1 MHSYLGC
8 EKENFCLKRGVK
20 RQKLCIKKGSEI
32 KATTVY
38 SMVHWFVKNTKYI
51 PRRRWVKGSL
61 PCFFSSEQQ
70 NRELKKIPLLVCYKN
85 ICIALVGK
93 MIQSPHRSQAT
104 CHLHDAT
111 EQETALSTLF
121 FFIPPRPPFHSLDT
135 PIKVS
140 NKLSRE
146 RPRPKYLL
154 PIISSH
160 GNTCVQYTRTAR
172 KCIICAPCRGTY
184 SLLFR
189 DSHRKMWLFFR
200 KVNKRE
206 KSVSKTMMWRLLLL
220 LIFLFSFAALL
231 PGVTQ
236 EIRVA
241 CESEFVF

>member
-1 MHSYLGC
+1 MMQRS
-8 EKENFCLKRGVK
+8 KKRHC
-20 RQKLCIKKGSEI
+20 Q
-32 KATTVY
+32 
-38 SMVHWFVKNTKYI
+38 HF
-51 PRRRWVKGSL
+51 
-61 PCFFSSEQQ
+61 
-70 NRELKKIPLLVCYKN
+70 
-85 ICIALVGK
+85 
-93 MIQSPHRSQAT
+93 
-104 CHLHDAT
+104 
-111 EQETALSTLF
+111 F

-189 DSHRKMWLFFR
+189 HRFRKMGLFR

-220 LIFLFSFAALL
+220 IFLLSFAALL
-231 PGVTQ
+231 PGVSQ

-241 CESEFVF
+241 CE